1 MRLPPSWADTAEPCL
16 GIGGGGACGDSPS
29 LITITSSLDDH
40 SSSLDGGEVG
50 MMALGGGGVGMVVP
64 CLGIGGGTLTSGIF
78 AGGLPLIPAGGSLVC
93 GGTGGALG
101 GAPVL

>member
-16 GIGGGGACGDSPS
+16 GIGGGGVGGDS
-29 LITITSSLDDH
+29 H
-40 SSSLDGGEVG
+40 SSLDGTSSSLARDGVG
-50 MMALGGGGVGMVVP
+50 MMALGGGGVGMLVP